1 MRTSCFLYSLL
12 RGLRITVAYLL
23 LHNLVVIDVKAQLP
37 ALSNAFIRAGK
48 GILLGIPTNKEPGVL
63 GYTASNDSYVVW
75 SPASNTFVP
84 LAVGT
89 VSGGTLTNIV
99 LQGASGTSNYLAYS
113 NNPLVPAMGYLTYT
127 VTNGAG
133 NTLTSILVQV
143 TSGSS
148 NVITFT
154 NNPLKPAL
162 GYLTYTMTNS
172 IGSFL
177 PTTGGGVT
185 GSVVITGGLT
195 VYGTQTIYNAVTINS
210 YTQYNL
216 GVSTN
221 FIYTT
226 IYSTNVI
233 YQTTELNIQTNITY
247 STIDAYNGWN
257 FIGAYLNATGAPY
270 VWAPHFR
277 DTLTNSLDANGIWN
291 FSNATVVGLQGVGT
305 SNTWVQAG
313 TNITISA
320 SNGNG
325 GVYFTL
331 SSSATAV
338 TQTGH
343 VHQAGSDLTVST
355 TNGNGNAYITY
366 GLDMT
371 GLSNRWLLGVTS
383 SISGFTFTNNPLNP
397 FAVLVETGDLVLA
410 NGATISGD
418 LNANGNIEIANTKHL
433 RFLDGGGTNRV
444 HLEATAGRLIVTG
457 ALDLVSGQAVPFTV
471 NGGTFLSTN
480 GILTGG
486 GNNMLVIS
494 NGNGLVYLSVS
505 SNQTA
510 AVTNAV
516 QMIEL
521 PDSTSTPTRVQ
532 LVAGLGHSI
541 TSTVSGAT
549 TTVYIANSGVGDVFS
564 TSNNTFS
571 GGTTQS
577 VAQLRAS
584 NIVVSGRNGPQL
596 QVLEPVSGRG
606 FTVRV
611 TNSAATYPI
620 SYQFDTPNSS
630 VYNNIII
637 TEGGTK
643 VLAITG
649 ANQQPGFGPD
659 YLDNASAYSRLSSS
673 PAYAMPTVNMRWY
686 TPGSSAGQFNFMI
699 FSNSYIH
706 GRRAFVV
713 SSSTTPTA
721 ITTNYAGEAFNTFSP
736 GNVLVNVSGGTATPA
751 SIPFGVLTPSN
762 NLYAFYA
769 RPWDAST
776 QRARAPRLVVTTN
789 QFNTTYTNN
798 FGFAARVLVNLVLTN
813 TLTDSA
819 KISLQV
825 TGGRVWS
832 TVTCPSSGVVE
843 TNETFIQGIVNSE
856 DTWCITNRSTG
867 SAGAGILSTII
878 VND

>member
-12 RGLRITVAYLL
+12 RGLLVTVAYLL
-23 LHNLVVIDVKAQLP
+23 LQNLVVIDVKAQLP

-233 YQTTELNIQTNITY
+233 YQTTELHIQTNITY
-247 STIDAYNGWN
+247 STIDAYYGWN

-277 DTLTNSLDANGIWN
+277 DTLTNNLDANGIWN

-433 RFLDGGGTNRV
+433 RFQDGGGTNRV

-516 QMIEL
+516 QVIGTGNT
-521 PDSTSTPTRVQ
+521 TSTPTTVNFSSTTGQVSGTVLTVYPISSGSGFPLTTNGNLAGFSLTNGSYYGNGVGLTNLGSLVNPYVALHITRQTVGVTNEDVSYTADYTTSLTQLTASNTVEVGAFFCARTTSVQ
-532 LVAGLGHSI
+532 QVYIVSAVRAPDYGRYTNLVTTWYNSNLTTNIGVLFRLQTLAGAWTETTNNVSNGSVI
-541 TSTVSGAT
+541 TSVVPASA
-549 TTVYIANSGVGDVFS
+549 VVGDVLTLRAYF
-564 TSNNTFS
+564 TNII
-571 GGTTQS
+571 GTT
-577 VAQLRAS
+577 
-584 NIVVSGRNGPQL
+584 NIFV
-596 QVLEPVSGRG
+596 
-606 FTVRV
+606 
-611 TNSAATYPI
+611 
-620 SYQFDTPNSS
+620 
-630 VYNNIII
+630 
-637 TEGGTK
+637 
-643 VLAITG
+643 
-649 ANQQPGFGPD
+649 FGP
-659 YLDNASAYSRLSSS
+659 
-673 PAYAMPTVNMRWY
+673 
-686 TPGSSAGQFNFMI
+686 
-699 FSNSYIH
+699 
-706 GRRAFVV
+706 RRM
-713 SSSTTPTA
+713 
-721 ITTNYAGEAFNTFSP
+721 
-736 GNVLVNVSGGTATPA
+736 
-751 SIPFGVLTPSN
+751 GVL
-762 NLYAFYA
+762 
-769 RPWDAST
+769 
-776 QRARAPRLVVTTN
+776 Q
-789 QFNTTYTNN
+789 
-798 FGFAARVLVNLVLTN
+798 
-813 TLTDSA
+813 
-819 KISLQV
+819 
-825 TGGRVWS
+825 
-832 TVTCPSSGVVE
+832 
-843 TNETFIQGIVNSE
+843 
-856 DTWCITNRSTG
+856 
-867 SAGAGILSTII
+867 
-878 VND
+878 